1 MRRFFVLALT
11 VLFLTGCAS
20 NELPS
25 TTVEGMTGF
34 MADRTI
40 MTYSSGHGTQVEYSA
55 ANGRTFLWYPGNTR
69 TVLGEWKVE
78 ERDIR
83 LPGGEG
89 VTARKVTLICYRYGA
104 NTYNPVTNQRGGAWE
119 CRPAAPD
126 LRLIVESV
134 QGDVFGLAAR
144 RTPPFALARDR
155 TTIAELHRRMVASSA
170 QASGN

>member
-89 VTARKVTLICYRYGA
+89 VTARKVTRAY
-104 NTYNPVTNQRGGAWE
+104 Q
-119 CRPAAPD
+119 
-126 LRLIVESV
+126 
-134 QGDVFGLAAR
+134 
-144 RTPPFALARDR
+144 
-155 TTIAELHRRMVASSA
+155 
-170 QASGN
+170 